1 MRALAVAGLTL
12 IGGVL
17 IVPTTGT
24 AADARSKE
32 QCAAIFRQLNTSGS
46 GHLTVNEAAGNPEIA
61 RALDDPGIWQKG
73 YLTEEEFTPLC
84 ATGAHPTPQSPQSP
98 Q

>member
-1 MRALAVAGLTL
+1 ML
-12 IGGVL
+12 IGAAL

-24 AADARSKE
+24 AADTRSKE

-73 YLTEEEFTPLC
+73 YLTEQEFTPLC
-84 ATGAHPTPQSPQSP
+84 TTGTQVMPQSSQSPQ
-98 Q
+98 